1 MNKNKHKPM
10 RMNLLAILALGLAL
24 AGGCGEKERAL
35 PPAPDKFVRY
45 ACEIGVRSEIL
56 GQNVQTAV
64 LLPRDYLSNPERRY
78 GVVYLLHGLGDTHKS
93 WNDQWLRIENTVAQ
107 CEAAGLG
114 DMIYVM
120 PSGFRSYY
128 VNRLDGNFDYMQMFA
143 EELVPYVDRTY
154 RTLADRGHRAVVGYS
169 MGGFGAMIL
178 PSCHPELFSVSVPL
192 SMSFRTDEQYMSEP
206 ASGWDS
212 QWGAIFGGKGLAG
225 EARLTDYYKAHC
237 PFYMFTREN
246 AAQYADVAYYLD
258 CGDDEEQLLVA
269 NDRLHGQLRD
279 IGFAHEY
286 RVRNGAHTGDYWR
299 GAMPEVLRF
308 IDCRFNGRA
317 FEAPARNTYTPHKA
331 TRRTAELAG
340 VQAEVFTPSDY
351 DPQRSYTALYL
362 LHDGTLSLTPD
373 ECLNV
378 LATTQNAKPFVL
390 VAADASAADFP
401 LEKFIAAAEEA
412 FALGADSEH
421 RLCIAAG
428 EAGRTAYAATAAK
441 SPFNALFLLD
451 AASDPETAPSPEVF
465 YFIALT
471 DEGRNYGPANRLY
484 ETCHAQ
490 GIGFEYRVAD
500 GTPADAGAAER
511 CLEAMRPTLGEKIRI
526 Q

>member
-317 FEAPARNTYTPHKA
+317 FEAPARNTNTFRMPHW
-331 TRRTAELAG
+331 
-340 VQAEVFTPSDY
+340 F
-351 DPQRSYTALYL
+351 
-362 LHDGTLSLTPD
+362 H
-373 ECLNV
+373 N
-378 LATTQNAKPFVL
+378 N
-390 VAADASAADFP
+390 
-401 LEKFIAAAEEA
+401 
-412 FALGADSEH
+412 
-421 RLCIAAG
+421 
-428 EAGRTAYAATAAK
+428 
-441 SPFNALFLLD
+441 
-451 AASDPETAPSPEVF
+451 
-465 YFIALT
+465 
-471 DEGRNYGPANRLY
+471 
-484 ETCHAQ
+484 
-490 GIGFEYRVAD
+490 
-500 GTPADAGAAER
+500 
-511 CLEAMRPTLGEKIRI
+511 
-526 Q
+526 